1 MNNHPDLNDLEVF
14 LLVARRSSFTA
25 AASELGMSSAFV
37 SKRIQIL
44 ESQLQLKLLH
54 RSTRRVSIT
63 EDGERIYTWAQSIL
77 GVVGQMQDEIGAR
90 QGEPSGTVRIVSSP
104 GFGRRKLAP
113 ALSALSAKYPKLDI
127 RLDIRDHLVD
137 LAEEGVDLDIRVGN
151 EIAPTLFAKKL
162 VSNRRV
168 LCASPHYL
176 EWRGTPRSPAE
187 LGEHDCLVIKERD
200 HPFGIWS
207 FTGPA
212 GVSSVKVTGG
222 LSTNHGEIA
231 HEWALEGMG
240 ILFRSIWDIRDD
252 LEKGRLIHILPE
264 CFEQADVWAVHVSS
278 SHNSPKIRATIQH
291 LRDWFEPQGTDLA
304 LP

>member
-25 AASELGMSSAFV
+25 VASELGMSSAFV

-63 EDGERIYTWAQSIL
+63 EDGERIYVWAQSIL

-90 QGEPSGTVRIVSSP
+90 QGEPHGAVRIVSSP

-113 ALSALSAKYPKLDI
+113 ALSALATKHPKLDI
-127 RLDIRDHLVD
+127 RLDIRDDLVD

-151 EIAPTLFAKKL
+151 DIAPTLFAKKL
-162 VSNRRV
+162 ASNRRV
-168 LCASPHYL
+168 FCASPDYL
-176 EWRGTPRSPAE
+176 ELRGTPKSPAD
-187 LGEHDCLVIKERD
+187 LGEHECLIIKERD
-200 HPFGIWS
+200 HPFGVWS
-207 FTGPA
+207 FTGA
-212 GVSSVKVTGG
+212 EGGGSVKVTGG

-240 ILFRSIWDIRDD
+240 ILFRSIWDVRND
-252 LEKGRLIHILPE
+252 LNQGRLIHILPDY
-264 CFEQADVWAVHVSS
+264 FEQADVWAVHVSS
-278 SHNSPKIRATIQH
+278 SHNSPKIRVTIQH
-291 LRDWFEPQGTDLA
+291 LREWFEINSA
-304 LP
+304 